1 MQATLTLKASTDT
14 VAVFANYGV
23 TDRFDVGLALPITHV
38 DLDASVHATILRLSS
53 TDNTLVHTFVQGQ
66 NVTETT
72 FSDAGSA
79 TGLGDMVVRTKYN
92 FLRSTNTWMSLGFDL
107 RLPSGD
113 ADNLLGLGTTQGKF
127 LLIASSNHE
136 RVSPHVNLGFTVS
149 GQGEAEKV
157 YQFDPLGVSDEF
169 NYAGGVEYRGTP
181 EADHPGRHPW
191 PHALW
196 RGKSRPRDENVSLPR
211 RYRLDT
217 RNGASTDEL
226 D

>member
-14 VAVFANYGV
+14 VAMFANYGV

-38 DLDASVHATILRLSS
+38 DLDAQVDATILRLSS
-53 TDNTLVHTFVQGQ
+53 TDNTLVHTFVEGQ
-66 NVTETT
+66 DVPERI

-127 LLIASSNHE
+127 ILIASSNQRACFAPREPGIHGLGRGRGRKGVPIRPARRE
-136 RVSPHVNLGFTVS
+136 RRVQLCRWS
-149 GQGEAEKV
+149 
-157 YQFDPLGVSDEF
+157 GVSWH
-169 NYAGGVEYRGTP
+169 TP
-181 EADHPGRHPW
+181 
-191 PHALW
+191 
-196 RGKSRPRDENVSLPR
+196 S
-211 RYRLDT
+211 
-217 RNGASTDEL
+217 
-226 D
+226 